1 MIVSSQEQRPG
12 QSSGWIRLRPR
23 AHQDR
28 WPNLSF
34 LSFLILALASM
45 CSNASSSCAD
55 LSDAQSVVAETAKN
69 YIFRV
74 YPDFKANDLCLQ
86 VTDSQDKWEVTYQ
99 LPSNMIGGSPV
110 VLLDKQT
117 GIVLRSY
124 RTQ

>member
-1 MIVSSQEQRPG
+1 
-12 QSSGWIRLRPR
+12 
-23 AHQDR
+23 
-28 WPNLSF
+28 
-34 LSFLILALASM
+34 M

-86 VTDSQDKWEVTYQ
+86 VTDSQDKWEVTYR